1 MKYILLALS
10 ILLNTLVI
18 SAQNWNIGIEA
29 GFVHNRMAVDRYNSD
44 PRNGFRAG
52 AMANITLPK
61 RIIMEAEI
69 AFVRKGATITGD
81 NIGGENL
88 YEIKYAQMNYLQIP
102 ISVGYKINL
111 GRGFSIVPQVGGYIA
126 FATGGHSLDS
136 GIDRWGQE
144 YTTRSHIFDFTNE
157 NRDWGCQHGCKRLDG
172 GFVFSMTGYYKHFG
186 LRLGYDLGMTPV
198 SVYGNGKHRT
208 LYASVTYWLK
218 KY

>member
-44 PRNGFRAG
+44 
-52 AMANITLPK
+52 
-61 RIIMEAEI
+61 
-69 AFVRKGATITGD
+69 
-81 NIGGENL
+81 
-88 YEIKYAQMNYLQIP
+88 
-102 ISVGYKINL
+102 
-111 GRGFSIVPQVGGYIA
+111 PQVGGYIA